1 MLNSAYGQGLNHLL
15 NEESDKATE
24 ILIQMVEV
32 DPDTIELHM
41 ALGSLF
47 RRRGEV
53 DRAIRVHQNIVA
65 RSRLSDGLR
74 EQATLE
80 LGRDFLRAGLL
91 DRAEKLFVKLL
102 DGGSHERETCQHL
115 VDLYQQQKEWRRAI
129 EFGQRLAEFDAD
141 AWRPRIAQYYCE
153 LAEMAMEA
161 GEIDAASAEAG
172 EALAQ
177 DRTCVRATLITAR
190 ACQSRGDYQRA
201 LAVYAEVERQDP
213 ALLTEAMEAMRHCY
227 MQLGELGHWQDY
239 VEGLVTRHPRL
250 VLSDSTLI
258 EQRLQQL
265 IDSQARY
272 CCEKCGFSSK
282 RLFWQCPGC
291 RCWNSVK
298 PIQADKVE

>member
-1 MLNSAYGQGLNHLL
+1 
-15 NEESDKATE
+15 
-24 ILIQMVEV
+24 
-32 DPDTIELHM
+32 
-41 ALGSLF
+41 
-47 RRRGEV
+47 
-53 DRAIRVHQNIVA
+53 
-65 RSRLSDGLR
+65 
-74 EQATLE
+74 
-80 LGRDFLRAGLL
+80 
-91 DRAEKLFVKLL
+91 
-102 DGGSHERETCQHL
+102 
-115 VDLYQQQKEWRRAI
+115 
-129 EFGQRLAEFDAD
+129 
-141 AWRPRIAQYYCE
+141 
-153 LAEMAMEA
+153 MEA